1 MKRNNF
7 FIFKLLNFYILAA
20 ALLLASCS
28 DFDDYNEAVTD
39 VTASANKTLWENIQQ
54 TPELSDFAALVQRAG
69 FDDELN
75 ATEYYTVW
83 APKNGTFNLADYSA
97 LSKEALLKQFVM
109 NHVARY
115 SFPASGRVEERV
127 LMLNEKSYDFGGAPA
142 YGASGYQF
150 DGNSLLTG
158 YYNLPSNNGVLHI
171 MDGVAAYYPNLYE
184 YVTDSV
190 LSGDQNIRTL
200 RNFFLRYETT
210 YLDEARSVVG
220 PIVDGMQTYVD
231 SVMVTENSLWTTLNA
246 QLAVE
251 DSSYTFLMPTDK
263 AWTGFYERIK
273 PYYKYIASTQA
284 QAFERNNRGTVVIS
298 STNAKKDINAAYWQ
312 DSLSNRFLTRYL
324 LYSNNDGYNQW
335 MTGEPSYLGSD
346 TIRTTNRVKLSGPQE
361 ILDQA
366 VATKPMS
373 NGRAVIVDSMAMRSW
388 ETFAP
393 ELSFPATAYTVRNV
407 YGSATNHRVTSSDPN
422 QEDFSYVYLKPG
434 TEFDLPEMTIQL
446 PGVLSTEYSIYCVF
460 APAYDKQTSNPGY
473 VEKPNRVIF
482 RLNYC
487 NARGTLSNQQ
497 FLDEDADHVAA
508 FKERFPLIIDNNLNK
523 TYIRSFENDPTRV
536 DTVYV
541 GDFTFPCCYY
551 GFDQEVSPNIT
562 VVANIDTFDDDLLDA
577 YSCDL
582 RIVSIILKPK
592 ELAVFEES
600 NKK

>member
-1 MKRNNF
+1 
-7 FIFKLLNFYILAA
+7 
-20 ALLLASCS
+20 
-28 DFDDYNEAVTD
+28 
-39 VTASANKTLWENIQQ
+39 
-54 TPELSDFAALVQRAG
+54 
-69 FDDELN
+69 
-75 ATEYYTVW
+75 
-83 APKNGTFNLADYSA
+83 
-97 LSKEALLKQFVM
+97 
-109 NHVARY
+109 
-115 SFPASGRVEERV
+115 
-127 LMLNEKSYDFGGAPA
+127 
-142 YGASGYQF
+142 
-150 DGNSLLTG
+150 
-158 YYNLPSNNGVLHI
+158 

-298 STNAKKDINAAYWQ
+298 STHAQKAINAAYWQ

-407 YGSATNHRVTSSDPN
+407 YGSATSYRVTSSDPN

-446 PGVLSTEYSIYCVF
+446 PGVLSTQYSIYCVF

-487 NARGTLSNQQ
+487 NARGTLANQQ